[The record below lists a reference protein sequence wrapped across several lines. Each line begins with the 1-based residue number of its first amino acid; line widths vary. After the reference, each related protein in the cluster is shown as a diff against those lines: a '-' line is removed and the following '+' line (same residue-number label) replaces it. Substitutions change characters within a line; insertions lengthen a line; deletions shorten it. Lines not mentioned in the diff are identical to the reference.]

1 MPGSSPGMTVWVV
14 DSGLR
19 AFPAIPSPPGRDRVG
34 GRGVGD
40 RGSEALGIDRDIA
53 YRQELAQLQ
62 ESAGRH
68 KAAWVREM
76 PAVDDEAGG
85 DSQRH
90 LAEGAQQRR
99 IQGEVARSTLRRD
112 ADRADEEGR
121 GGAGSEGEG
130 RRDNGG

>member
-1 MPGSSPGMTVWVV
+1 MPPATLGRPPPRADGPGLACGRLPWMPGSSPGMTVWVV

-53 YRQELAQLQ
+53 YRQALAQLQ

-68 KAAWVREM
+68 QAAGARALQE
-76 PAVDDEAGG
+76 VDVEIG
-85 DSQRH
+85 
-90 LAEGAQQRR
+90 
-99 IQGEVARSTLRRD
+99 
-112 ADRADEEGR
+112 RAHV
-121 GGAGSEGEG
+121 
-130 RRDNGG
+130 